1 MTELQLDGSN
11 WKTTDDFYD
20 AFFRA
25 VGAPSWHGRNF
36 NALRDSIIT
45 GQINKI
51 ELPYTIHI
59 SGLGNATEGEE
70 TGGRFLQPDK
80 RVSRGG
86 ARSRGNLQGVAGSLS
101 LPLP

>member
-51 ELPYTIHI
+51 GLPYTIHI
-59 SGLGNATEGEE
+59 SGLGKMPPKVKKLVEDFCSLIKEFRAEGHEVE
-70 TGGRFLQPDK
+70 AICKD
-80 RVSRGG
+80 
-86 ARSRGNLQGVAGSLS
+86 
-101 LPLP
+101 